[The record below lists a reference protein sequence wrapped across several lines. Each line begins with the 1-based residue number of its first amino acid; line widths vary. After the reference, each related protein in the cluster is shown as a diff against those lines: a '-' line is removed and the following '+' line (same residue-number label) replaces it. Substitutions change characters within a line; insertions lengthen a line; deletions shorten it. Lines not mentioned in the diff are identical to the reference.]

1 MSHWDDGQDYKKLPI
16 PLVLNSKTGLANG
29 QPCYWSEPSP
39 ALGTGRRLG
48 THLAEAITAVNGSI
62 APRPEWHHGIG
73 TAFGAVDWVH
83 LFGSVLVHASRP
95 LFRAAHCATTTA
107 ALGLVTEPSSLEK
120 FLLPRCENE
129 LPPTLH
135 AI

>member
-1 MSHWDDGQDYKKLPI
+1 M
-16 PLVLNSKTGLANG
+16 ANPVIG
-29 QPCYWSEPSP
+29 SLYSEPSP
-39 ALGTGRRLG
+39 VLGTGRRLG
-48 THLAEAITAVNGSI
+48 THIAEAITAVNGSI

-83 LFGSVLVHASRP
+83 LFGSVMVHASRP